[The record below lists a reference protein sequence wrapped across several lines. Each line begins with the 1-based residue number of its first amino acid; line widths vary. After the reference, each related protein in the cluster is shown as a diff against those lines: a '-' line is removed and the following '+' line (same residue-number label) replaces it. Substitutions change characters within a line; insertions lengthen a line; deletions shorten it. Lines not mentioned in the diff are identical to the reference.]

1 MSPLITIILPCHSR
15 SFRPK
20 SVCQQIILINPSH
33 PVRAQAV
40 LKQMEPLLATDDTAV
55 GDLFAANQ
63 QQRLAMLGTGA
74 LQLQRQV
81 QSFDYPAAL
90 VTVGALMR

>member
-1 MSPLITIILPCHSR
+1 MQAEQDALDTVLARLPETALTG
-15 SFRPK
+15 
-20 SVCQQIILINPSH
+20 QID

-40 LKQMEPLLATDDTAV
+40 LAQMEPLLATDDTAV

-63 QQRLAMLGTGA
+63 PLLLATLGTGA

-90 VTVGALMR
+90 VTVRELIRQGANS